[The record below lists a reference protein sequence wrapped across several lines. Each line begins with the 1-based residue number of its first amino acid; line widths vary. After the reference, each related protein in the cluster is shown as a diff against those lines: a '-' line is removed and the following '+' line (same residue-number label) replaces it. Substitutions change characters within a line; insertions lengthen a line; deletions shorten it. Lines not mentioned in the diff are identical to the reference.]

1 MTNKPILRTTRNAL
15 EYSFRL
21 PSIKTGLLID
31 YVEKIN
37 PGKLRSQDYDRTSYS
52 LLLNEIGP

>member
-1 MTNKPILRTTRNAL
+1 MTSKPILRTTQNIL
-15 EYSFRL
+15 EYSSRL
-21 PSIKTGLLID
+21 PYIKTGLLID